1 MTERFAAAVACVL
14 LCASGA
20 RAVRLPANTGEPSG
34 SPPILQRVD
43 FEQRLGTQVPLDLPF
58 RDETGRTVRLG
69 NYFQGKP
76 VVLTLSYYE
85 CPMLCT
91 LVLNG
96 LTSALRALRFDLGKE
111 FVAINVSFNPR
122 ETPELA
128 AAKKATYLKEYRR
141 PGSEAGWHFLTGD
154 EESIRRLTEA
164 VGFQY
169 AWDERNQQYAHAT
182 GLVVLTPGGQIA
194 RYFYGVEFSP
204 RDLRF
209 ALIEAAQ
216 GKIGSPVDKLLL
228 YCFHYDPSTGRY
240 SALALNSI
248 RIGGVLTVAALI
260 SFIVVM
266 LRRERRAATNAPT
279 WTPGGVTPRP

>member
-1 MTERFAAAVACVL
+1 MKERFAAAVACVL

-69 NYFQGKP
+69 DYFQGKP

>member
-1 MTERFAAAVACVL
+1 MKGWYVAAAWIL
-14 LCASGA
+14 LLVPAA
-20 RAVRLPANTGEPSG
+20 WAVRLPANTGEPSG
-34 SPPILQRVD
+34 SPPVLQQVD

-69 NYFQGKP
+69 EYFQGKP

-154 EESIRRLTEA
+154 EESIRRLTDS
-164 VGFQY
+164 VGFRY
-169 AWDERNQQYAHAT
+169 AWDERSQQYAHAT

-209 ALIEAAQ
+209 GLIEAAE

-266 LRRERRAATNAPT
+266 LRRERRAAANAPT

>member
-1 MTERFAAAVACVL
+1 MKERFAAAVACVL

-69 NYFQGKP
+69 DYFQGKP

-96 LTSALRALRFDLGKE
+96 LTSALRALRFDLGRE

>member
-1 MTERFAAAVACVL
+1 MKERFAAAVACVL

-69 NYFQGKP
+69 DYFQGKP

-266 LRRERRAATNAPT
+266 LRRERRAAANAPT

>member
-1 MTERFAAAVACVL
+1 MKERLAAVVACVL

-69 NYFQGKP
+69 DYFQGKP

>member
-1 MTERFAAAVACVL
+1 MKERFAAAVACVL

-69 NYFQGKP
+69 DYFQGKP

-209 ALIEAAQ
+209 ALIEAAR